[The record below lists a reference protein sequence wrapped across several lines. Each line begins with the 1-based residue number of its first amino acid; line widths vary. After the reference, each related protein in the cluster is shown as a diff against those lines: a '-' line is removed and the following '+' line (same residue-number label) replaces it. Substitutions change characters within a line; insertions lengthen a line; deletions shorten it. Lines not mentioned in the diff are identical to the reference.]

1 MDCRQT
7 PISCHLDLRCPG
19 CQDCM
24 KWTSVFINHPGYDAF
39 VEHLN
44 RPWHDVPEEG
54 TQRRTARDETKEPHL
69 DLWIF
74 FYLFFFTFSHFKTF
88 SSFKSK
94 LCSVGNIHTCWKKKK
109 HCESQ
114 MSLKSVCCSSFQSF
128 FPGNLD
134 IFYAL
139 MQQMRS
145 PRMVRNNCSVRV
157 FLIGQLS
164 MKGSKRYPVFPWV
177 TMAGK
182 TVTSLSQG
190 PFWNFF
196 FCFSTSS
203 EQF

>member
-24 KWTSVFINHPGYDAF
+24 KWTSVFINHPSYDAF

-44 RPWHDVPEEG
+44 RPWHGVPEEG

-69 DLWIF
+69 DLWFF

-94 LCSVGNIHTCWKKKK
+94 LCSVGNIHTRWKKK
-109 HCESQ
+109 
-114 MSLKSVCCSSFQSF
+114 MSLKTVCCSSFQSF
-128 FPGNLD
+128 FLGNLD

-164 MKGSKRYPVFPWV
+164 VKGNKRYPVFPWV
-177 TMAGK
+177 TMADK
-182 TVTSLSQG
+182 TWQAPHRAHSEIKL
-190 PFWNFF
+190 F
-196 FCFSTSS
+196 FCFLTSS